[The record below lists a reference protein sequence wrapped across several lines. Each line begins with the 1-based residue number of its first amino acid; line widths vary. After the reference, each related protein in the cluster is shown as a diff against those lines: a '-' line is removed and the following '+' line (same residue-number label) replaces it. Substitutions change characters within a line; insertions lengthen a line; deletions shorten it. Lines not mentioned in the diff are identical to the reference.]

1 MHSELSCLFTSLIEV
16 DDESHFIKL
25 PSQELISLDIDTNAT
40 YRVLFLPK
48 LPGEKSPSGES
59 FSLPSIS
66 PPPNAPVTIGE
77 TYEVLVEDI
86 GNEGDGIARVG
97 PGYIIFIP
105 KTDIGHKVK
114 IKINSVTNRCA
125 FAEVVEYLL

>member
-1 MHSELSCLFTSLIEV
+1 M
-16 DDESHFIKL
+16 
-25 PSQELISLDIDTNAT
+25 
-40 YRVLFLPK
+40 PK

-59 FSLPSIS
+59 LSLPAIS
-66 PPPNAPVTIGE
+66 PPSNAPVTIGE